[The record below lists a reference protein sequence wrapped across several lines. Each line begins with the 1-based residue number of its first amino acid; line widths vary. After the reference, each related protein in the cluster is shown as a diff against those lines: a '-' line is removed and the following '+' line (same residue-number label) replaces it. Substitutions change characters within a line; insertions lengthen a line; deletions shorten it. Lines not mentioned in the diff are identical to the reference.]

1 MRGQLRPR
9 TRPLRLL
16 PLALAIPM
24 LAGIVGAPP
33 VLAAPPDLR
42 VVTDATY
49 EVRPADGVVHVSAR
63 GTATS
68 YAADSNGNR
77 YYFPSMRL
85 VIFAGATGISAT
97 ASGAA
102 AKVIVVET
110 DDYQQLIEVALNRD
124 LFYRQSTTFR
134 LDYDLPT
141 GASGGEVRVGA
152 NVARFPVWAVGSYET
167 PGSSVA
173 LSLPRGFQLD
183 LQGEPLPDAE
193 PRDDGGHVYRWDAI
207 ADPDSFW
214 LFATADQATITE
226 DTYRDYT
233 SRVQVPGQRIEVV
246 VRAWA
251 DDPEWGTRT
260 SERMTEAL
268 PLLGELIGV
277 PYFGTARL
285 VVVETVSRSLNGYAG
300 IFDSSQA
307 QDQIQVSFDAD
318 DTVTLHEAAH
328 AWFNTSLSSDRWL
341 LEGFASYY
349 GGQAARELGI
359 PPETFELTD
368 ELRAVAFP
376 LGEWG
381 DVGSESQDREQFAYG
396 ASLAAANEIADRA
409 GTDGLI
415 TVFSAMAAD
424 EAAYQPVQ
432 SDRVDVSYSHTSNWH
447 YLLDLLEERTGE
459 GFGDIMRE
467 WIVSP
472 ADRHLLDDRTH
483 ARAAYIHLLSRLDGW
498 EVPEPLRRQMNA
510 WSFAAAE
517 ASVKDADAV
526 LDERAALT
534 ERGAELDLALS
545 LDGVREAFEDDG
557 MDRAASLEQQI
568 GSTLNAYA
576 AALEASRDEV
586 DLVESIGLIGSDPG
600 SDLAASADAIDDG
613 DWEAATSAANAA
625 LATWGAA
632 AGEGTTRLAIGGG
645 GVVVV
650 VGVGTGLLLLRRR
663 RSRVRGI
670 DQGSDRA
677 VSDI

>member
-1 MRGQLRPR
+1 MRGRYRPG
-9 TRPLRLL
+9 TRSLRLL
-16 PLALAIPM
+16 PFALAVPL

-85 VIFAGATGISAT
+85 VIFSGATGLSAT

-102 AKVIVVET
+102 ARVTIVET
-110 DDYQQLIEVALNRD
+110 DEYQQLIEVSLNRD

-183 LQGEPLPDAE
+183 LQGEPLPDPE
-193 PRDDGGHVYRWDAI
+193 PRDDGGHVYRWNAI
-207 ADPDSFW
+207 DDPDSFW

-233 SRVQVPGQRIEVV
+233 SQVEVPGQRIEVV

-251 DDPEWGTRT
+251 DDPEWGSRT
-260 SERMTEAL
+260 SERMAEAL
-268 PLLGELIGV
+268 PILGDLIGV

-285 VVVETVSRSLNGYAG
+285 LVVETVSRSLNGYAG
-300 IFDSSQA
+300 IFDASQA

-328 AWFNTSLSSDRWL
+328 AWFNASLSSDRWL

-349 GGQAARELGI
+349 GGQAAQELGI
-359 PPETFELTD
+359 PPENFELTD
-368 ELRAVAFP
+368 ELRGVAFP
-376 LGEWG
+376 LAEWG
-381 DVGSESQDREQFAYG
+381 NVGSESEVREEFAYG
-396 ASLAAANEIADRA
+396 ASLAAASEIADRA
-409 GTDGLI
+409 GTDGLV

-432 SDRVDVSYSHTSNWH
+432 SDRVDVSYAHTSNWH

-459 GFGDIMRE
+459 GFADIMRE

-483 ARAAYIHLLSRLDGW
+483 ARAAYVHLLSRLDGW

-510 WSFAAAE
+510 WSFGAAE

-526 LDERAALT
+526 LDERFALAERAAD
-534 ERGAELDLALS
+534 LDLSLS
-545 LDGVREAFEDDG
+545 LEPVRESFEGDG
-557 MDRAASLEQQI
+557 MERAASLEQQI
-568 GSTLNAYA
+568 GSTLDAYG

-586 DLVESIGLIGSDPG
+586 DLVESIGLIGTDPG
-600 SDLAASADAIDDG
+600 NDLAVSAEAIGEG
-613 DWEAATSAANAA
+613 DWDSATSAANAA
-625 LATWGAA
+625 AATWKAA
-632 AGEGTTRLAIGGG
+632 AGEGTARLAIGGG
-645 GVVVV
+645 GLVVLM
-650 VGVGTGLLLLRRR
+650 GGGAALLLVGRRR
-663 RSRVRGI
+663 ARMRSVEPKH
-670 DQGSDRA
+670 DQAATDS
-677 VSDI
+677 